1 MILVDTH
8 VAFWA
13 LTEPARLSEAA
24 TAAVEAADR
33 VSVAGISWYELA
45 WLIDAGRIEVDPDP
59 QTWLRDAAGSIT
71 TIGTTWNI
79 AHRAAELS
87 RHTAFPKD
95 PADRLIYS
103 TALVHQITLVTK
115 DDAMRAFDSRTCVW

>member
-13 LTEPARLSEAA
+13 LTQPARLSEAA
-24 TAAVEAADR
+24 TAALRAADR

-59 QTWLRDAAGSIT
+59 QTWLRDAATSIS
-71 TIGTTWNI
+71 TIGTTWEI
-79 AHRAAELS
+79 AHRAAGLS
-87 RHTAFPKD
+87 RHAAFPKD
-95 PADRLIYS
+95 PADRLIYA
-103 TALVHQITLVTK
+103 TALVHHAPLVTK
-115 DDAMRAFDSRTCVW
+115 DDAMHAFDSRTCVW